1 MPPPPLPPSLGAAS
15 RRAALWELQS
25 ARPPRAAALPVTHF
39 PSELRLPARPA
50 RGPARRPSAASVGQG
65 EKFSTAH
72 ARCAAARP
80 GATPRSRGPPGSRP
94 PPSFS
99 SSSSLSLSAKGG
111 GWGRRRGG
119 PPSGRDPRGGLTR
132 TEPGLTS
139 TPGSEGQPRAAGGAL
154 PGAKPAAAL
163 LSAAGQSLSAPL
175 KRTESPGTPP
185 SAQSV
190 SPSPPPHSLCSQL
203 QALRG
208 PGEPERCVPLSA
220 PSLAS
225 LSLSLSVERCAPSAG
240 RARGWRRGCRAEGAE
255 GRPEVWVRA
264 RQPPHPR
271 RPGAARALA
280 PSEPT
285 HGKLSPLATPRTDPR
300 SRPA

>member
-80 GATPRSRGPPGSRP
+80 GATPRSQGPPGSRP

-225 LSLSLSVERCAPSAG
+225 LSLSLR
-240 RARGWRRGCRAEGAE
+240 
-255 GRPEVWVRA
+255 
-264 RQPPHPR
+264 
-271 RPGAARALA
+271 RAL
-280 PSEPT
+280 
-285 HGKLSPLATPRTDPR
+285 R
-300 SRPA
+300 SLRGAGPGVASRL

>member
-1 MPPPPLPPSLGAAS
+1 MRGAPPPAPEQRPEAGDRRAAAPLPPS
-15 RRAALWELQS
+15 
-25 ARPPRAAALPVTHF
+25 PP
-39 PSELRLPARPA
+39 
-50 RGPARRPSAASVGQG
+50 
-65 EKFSTAH
+65 
-72 ARCAAARP
+72 
-80 GATPRSRGPPGSRP
+80 P
-94 PPSFS
+94 PPSPCQRR
-99 SSSSLSLSAKGG
+99 GG

-225 LSLSLSVERCAPSAG
+225 LSLSVSLSLR
-240 RARGWRRGCRAEGAE
+240 
-255 GRPEVWVRA
+255 
-264 RQPPHPR
+264 
-271 RPGAARALA
+271 RAL
-280 PSEPT
+280 
-285 HGKLSPLATPRTDPR
+285 R
-300 SRPA
+300 SLRGAGPGVASRL

>member
-80 GATPRSRGPPGSRP
+80 GATPRSQGPPGSRP

-111 GWGRRRGG
+111 GVGEKARRPPLRPRPSRRPHENRTGPDLHPRQRRAAPGRRRSPPRRKAGG
-119 PPSGRDPRGGLTR
+119 GFVERGRAEPLSPLKTHGKPRNAALGPVRQSEPSAPLTVF
-132 TEPGLTS
+132 S
-139 TPGSEGQPRAAGGAL
+139 APGSKGAGGARAL
-154 PGAKPAAAL
+154 CAAL
-163 LSAAGQSLSAPL
+163 RP
-175 KRTESPGTPP
+175 
-185 SAQSV
+185 
-190 SPSPPPHSLCSQL
+190 
-203 QALRG
+203 
-208 PGEPERCVPLSA
+208 VPRF
-220 PSLAS
+220 S
-225 LSLSLSVERCAPSAG
+225 LSLSPSSAALPPRGGPGGGVAAVGPKVLRDARRCGFEHGSRLTPAGLEPPAPWPRVSQLTANF
-240 RARGWRRGCRAEGAE
+240 
-255 GRPEVWVRA
+255 
-264 RQPPHPR
+264 HP
-271 RPGAARALA
+271 
-280 PSEPT
+280 
-285 HGKLSPLATPRTDPR
+285 
-300 SRPA
+300 